1 MKIGNYAL
9 FVAGEIN
16 RDTAKSGYV
25 SDAEIYLVSTILH
38 LPVARNGSAFLYF
51 ISCVSTPFEIIT
63 LSFRSNFLFM
73 GVSPPMVIPRMALW
87 ITPTPRRGSG
97 PRPPSGGRG
106 PPVPVPARFGK
117 IFSTCVIYEDSI
129 CWNIL
134 SPSLLYS
141 TSGSR
146 CPYARRFTL
155 ERKYSIASRWS
166 TQRKSTVCKRNFCTC
181 S

>member
-38 LPVARNGSAFLYF
+38 LPVARSGSAFLYF

-87 ITPTPRRGSG
+87 ITPEAIASG
-97 PRPPSGGRG
+97 PRPAGVGAPT
-106 PPVPVPARFGK
+106 RFGK
-117 IFSTCVIYEDSI
+117 IFSTCVIYE
-129 CWNIL
+129 
-134 SPSLLYS
+134 
-141 TSGSR
+141 
-146 CPYARRFTL
+146 
-155 ERKYSIASRWS
+155 
-166 TQRKSTVCKRNFCTC
+166 
-181 S
+181 